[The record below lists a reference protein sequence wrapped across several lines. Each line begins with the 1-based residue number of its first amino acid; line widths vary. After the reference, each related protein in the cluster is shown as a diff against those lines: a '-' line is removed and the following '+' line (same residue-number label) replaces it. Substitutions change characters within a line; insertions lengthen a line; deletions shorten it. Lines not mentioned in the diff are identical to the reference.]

1 MVARRRPKSFALPL
15 NNSSDS
21 QAFSGTGSAISLKNV
36 LLCLQ
41 GGSMAGNQLGSDA
54 KGFDD
59 EAVVIG
65 LFPYAS
71 DARWALQSLQEHHF
85 TSHQIVAA
93 FREPRSSPAEAEGAS
108 VRMRESDQWFSQLRE
123 IYRGDDRGVNRR
135 GIAQPGLEAATT
147 GFEAMLTQIDLSP
160 QDALLLDHDLDRGAA
175 IVTVKGGARNQEA
188 RTLLQQ
194 RGAHIVHGRHDGDLP
209 GATEPMSATIVHS
222 TPFNPPQPAEP
233 DHIQLF
239 GEVLRVRKEKV
250 SGDVQVRKESVTH
263 METVQVPVTR
273 EHLVVEHSDAR
284 GSVDAERAIRVP
296 LSEERVHV
304 DKDTVLREEYKVGKR
319 EIMQNESVTGT
330 VRRERLLID
339 DAGAKT
345 NNPKLG

>member
-1 MVARRRPKSFALPL
+1 
-15 NNSSDS
+15 
-21 QAFSGTGSAISLKNV
+21 
-36 LLCLQ
+36 
-41 GGSMAGNQLGSDA
+41 MAGNQLGSDA
-54 KGFDD
+54 KGFND

-71 DARWALQSLQEHHF
+71 DARWALQSLQEHQF
-85 TSHQIVAA
+85 TSDQIVAA
-93 FREPRSSPAEAEGAS
+93 FREPSSSRAEAEGAS
-108 VRMRESDQWFSQLRE
+108 VRMRESGQWFSELRE
-123 IYRGDDRGVNRR
+123 IYRGGDRGVNRR
-135 GIAQPGLEAATT
+135 GTAQPGSEATT
-147 GFEAMLTQIDLSP
+147 GGFEAMLAQIDLSP
-160 QDALLLDHDLDRGAA
+160 QDALLLDRDLDRGAA

-194 RGAHIVHGRHDGDLP
+194 RGAHIVHGRHDGELST
-209 GATEPMSATIVHS
+209 ATQPESATIVNS

-250 SGDVQVRKESVTH
+250 SGDVQVRKEAVTH

-273 EHLVVEHSDAR
+273 EHLVVEHSDESGR
-284 GSVDAERAIRVP
+284 VDAEHAIRVP

-319 EIMQNESVTGT
+319 EIMHNESVTDT

-339 DAGAKT
+339 DASAKT
-345 NNPKLG
+345 RD

>member
-1 MVARRRPKSFALPL
+1 
-15 NNSSDS
+15 
-21 QAFSGTGSAISLKNV
+21 
-36 LLCLQ
+36 
-41 GGSMAGNQLGSDA
+41 MAGNRLGSDA
-54 KGFDD
+54 KGFED

-71 DARWALQSLQEHHF
+71 DARWALQALHEHHF
-85 TSHQIVAA
+85 TSGQIVAA
-93 FREPRSSPAEAEGAS
+93 FREPGSSRAEAEGAS
-108 VRMRESDQWFSQLRE
+108 VRMRESGQWFSQLRE
-123 IYRGDDRGVNRR
+123 IYRGDDRGVNSR
-135 GIAQPGLEAATT
+135 GVAQPGLETTTT
-147 GFEAMLTQIDLSP
+147 GFEAMLAQIDLSP
-160 QDALLLDHDLDRGAA
+160 QDALVLDRDLDRGAA

-188 RTLLQQ
+188 RMLLQQ
-194 RGAHIVHGRHDGDLP
+194 RGARIVHGRDEGDLP

-250 SGDVQVRKESVTH
+250 SSGDVHVRKEAVTH
-263 METVQVPVTR
+263 VETVQVPVTR
-273 EHLVVEHSDAR
+273 EHLVVEHSDESGR
-284 GSVDAERAIRVP
+284 VDAEHAIRVP

-319 EIMQNESVTGT
+319 EIMQNESVTDT

-339 DAGAKT
+339 DASAKK
-345 NNPKLG
+345 NDPKLG